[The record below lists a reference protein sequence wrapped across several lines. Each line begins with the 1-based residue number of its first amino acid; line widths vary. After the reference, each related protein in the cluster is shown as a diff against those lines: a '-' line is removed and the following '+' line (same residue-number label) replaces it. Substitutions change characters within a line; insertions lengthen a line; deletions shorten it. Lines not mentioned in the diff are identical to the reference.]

1 MKCQKCKK
9 SFDLALELSNGR
21 VCCPYCLSELGP
33 SDLFVTLENKESF
46 DLSETYFKT
55 YLDLISQEI
64 RNGNKG
70 GNKNNKNKKT
80 TDSKFY
86 LNNALKFCKKSAD
99 AGNPEAILKLGYYY
113 AKGYP
118 DGFPEY
124 KIAWNYIARIIR
136 NKEAVEKAYKKN
148 KEDVESVGRKAAFYL
163 NDLLLSATD
172 EFYDS
177 VKCEI
182 EEKGEIKNRLKDYG
196 VQFKC
201 ERTIK
206 EIDVVDYFINFIENR
221 KTTGHTPLFGLFKV
235 KGRDVKR
242 VRDFFDPNAEEY
254 DVGFCSDET
263 YEKVIVPEEKDFDKD
278 FWCYSCHFHGNDSF
292 KRVNNVI
299 KRMRKCCEC
308 EEKSVGKFIEFLIQ
322 SYKAGRMSQQ
332 GYQVFL
338 IDDAIY
344 VLNGVK
350 GKEPRDEKHI
360 ENDIANGFIKI
371 VTTDK
376 NLKEVQ

>member
-33 SDLFVTLENKESF
+33 SDLSVTLENKESF

-86 LNNALKFCKKSAD
+86 LNNALKFCKKAAD

-235 KGRDVKR
+235 KGRDLER
-242 VRDFFDPNAEEY
+242 VTQICETKEMQRDSRIEVVPYTYSGELFSEENKGSL
-254 DVGFCSDET
+254 DLDEN
-263 YEKVIVPEEKDFDKD
+263 
-278 FWCYSCHFHGNDSF
+278 FWIYVYSFQGNESF
-292 KRVNNVI
+292 KNGNIVTRSM
-299 KRMRKCCEC
+299 KKYFRET
-308 EEKSVGKFIEFLIQ
+308 SLAQDLIESLKNGDIP
-322 SYKAGRMSQQ
+322 RRE
-332 GYQVFL
+332 YQTFL

-344 VLNGVK
+344 ALSGDKKIPLQSRLIETVTLNKVR
-350 GKEPRDEKHI
+350 EES
-360 ENDIANGFIKI
+360 
-371 VTTDK
+371 
-376 NLKEVQ
+376 

>member
-33 SDLFVTLENKESF
+33 SDLSVTLENKESF

-70 GNKNNKNKKT
+70 GNKSDKNKKT

-206 EIDVVDYFINFIENR
+206 EIDVVDCIINFIENR

-235 KGRDVKR
+235 KGRDIKR
-242 VRDFFDPNAEEY
+242 VRDFVNPKETYE
-254 DVGFCSDET
+254 VRFCSDET
-263 YEKVIVPEEKDFDKD
+263 YEKVKDKAEEKDFDKD
-278 FWCYSCHFHGNDSF
+278 FWCYICNSQGNDSF
-292 KRVNNVI
+292 KHGNSVI
-299 KRMRKCCEC
+299 KKIGEYCAGD
-308 EEKSVGKFIEFLIQ
+308 EKSVGEFIGLLIK
-322 SYKAGRMSQQ
+322 SYKGGDMSQQ

-344 VLNGVK
+344 VLSRIKKNLV
-350 GKEPRDEKHI
+350 PREIAEEFI
-360 ENDIANGFIKI
+360 EI
-371 VTTDK
+371 VTTNK
-376 NLKEVQ
+376 NLKDV